1 MLEGGGIPTYE
12 TSPGSLI
19 QCHLY
24 PVIPWRVAPQQSPP
38 PFHRMGRYYK
48 FREDLISPPSRDL
61 WEATSGSTSEK
72 TVEGIAEALKM

>member
-24 PVIPWRVAPQQSPP
+24 PVIPWRVAPQHSLA
-38 PFHRMGRYYK
+38 PFHRMMDITNFDK
-48 FREDLISPPSRDL
+48 FYPSQIKLIQRLFLHS
-61 WEATSGSTSEK
+61 
-72 TVEGIAEALKM
+72 VF